1 MFLADVKPESLSIA
15 VIWESPRGMEQSD
28 VQCYSSVG
36 LVMVCWSRKQTGTD
50 AEWNVWQGG
59 AAKPILSPSQKQM
72 LLAVWSRDSDR
83 GAPPVET
90 RSNGLESQEVGEK
103 AGYIGD
109 TALQAQPQILTAE
122 ILLSP
127 QQVKTVFLK
136 IFNINLMPI
145 QNQ

>member
-59 AAKPILSPSQKQM
+59 AAKPFLSPSQEQM
-72 LLAVWSRDSDR
+72 LPAVWSRDSDR

-90 RSNGLESQEVGEK
+90 RSNRLESRELGENTGCRNK
-103 AGYIGD
+103 AFAPPQVL
-109 TALQAQPQILTAE
+109 TAAE
-122 ILLSP
+122 ILLNTHSNC
-127 QQVKTVFLK
+127 FLK
-136 IFNINLMPI
+136 CSP
-145 QNQ
+145 